1 MVPSQTRRPAW
12 MRYGVAVA
20 ATAVAV
26 GLRVG
31 PLRALGSHVPYVT
44 FYPAVILTALYGG
57 FFPGLLATGASAIL
71 AAIFLIE
78 PLGQLA
84 IRDPLDALG
93 LAIFVASATVVS
105 WICEAMHRAQARVG
119 EAEAET
125 RLAVERERMG
135 EEIRRISERLQLAA
149 EAAETGIWSL
159 TPGTSE
165 MVVNSNWRRLFGLT
179 PDAPASLDAWRAA
192 LHPDDRERVAKEL
205 DDAIERHTEFNAE
218 YRVVRPD
225 GTVRWLA
232 DRGRASYDVN
242 GRATGMAGVILDIT
256 SRKRED
262 EALHRLNRTLRALS
276 RSEKALVL
284 ATEEEAY
291 LLEICNI
298 IVEECGYA
306 MVWVGFR
313 EEDEARGVRPVAHTG
328 FEEGYLESLKIT
340 WADADRGRG
349 PTGTAIRTGRART
362 CRNML
367 TDPLFLPWREEARRR
382 GYASSVALP
391 LLADAEA
398 FGALTVYS
406 REPDSFPDDEVK
418 LLTDLAGDFAY
429 GIGVLRLRA
438 AHAQAERTLRESEE
452 RLHLAHEAANSG
464 AWEWDLRTNENVW
477 SEELW
482 KVYGLAPHSVKPSYE
497 AWRQVVHPDDR
508 SMAERVVQ
516 EAARNGTEIEFEF
529 RVRDGDGTARWLLCR
544 GRPLR
549 DAGGQPVR
557 FIGIVV
563 DITDRK
569 RADDSLRQ
577 ASEQRR
583 LALEAAELGAWDYRF
598 DTGDVFWD
606 ARCREM
612 WGIPDGSRIEYESAI
627 ARIHGDERAGV
638 DDAVKRAIAGAD
650 GGAYHREFRV
660 VWPDGSVHWV
670 SSHGRAYFE
679 GEGENRRAVRFVGVN
694 LDITGRKRSEERFLQ
709 AQKLES
715 IGLLAGGIAHDFN
728 NLLVGVVGNASLAQD
743 MIPHGSP
750 LDEILSGIVKA
761 GEQAAHLT
769 RQMLAY
775 AGKGQFVVEAV
786 DLSTLVRETSSLIQ
800 SSVSKRIAFHYHL
813 ASGIPA
819 VEADPSQMQ
828 QVFMNLALNA
838 AEAIG
843 KSPGVISVETGE
855 QEVTAAEIA
864 DQLGD
869 WPIEPGRHVFMEV
882 RDTGCGMGAA
892 AKARIYD
899 PFFTTKFTGRGLGLA
914 AVAGIVR
921 SHKGAIQLR
930 TAPDTGTTFRVLFP
944 AVPAAAAA
952 TAVVRQGGS
961 DLRGRGVVL
970 VVDDEEVVR
979 KLAKNAL
986 ERQGYEVLVAEDG
999 ETAIEV
1005 VRSAGSRIRVVVLD
1019 SGLPGMSGGETLPH
1033 LRELNPDLKVIV
1045 SSGYSEEEALRLFQ
1059 NARISGFIKKPFV
1072 AQDLA
1077 RALKSAL
1084 G

>member
-1 MVPSQTRRPAW
+1 
-12 MRYGVAVA
+12 
-20 ATAVAV
+20 
-26 GLRVG
+26 
-31 PLRALGSHVPYVT
+31 
-44 FYPAVILTALYGG
+44 
-57 FFPGLLATGASAIL
+57 
-71 AAIFLIE
+71 
-78 PLGQLA
+78 
-84 IRDPLDALG
+84 
-93 LAIFVASATVVS
+93 
-105 WICEAMHRAQARVG
+105 
-119 EAEAET
+119 
-125 RLAVERERMG
+125 
-135 EEIRRISERLQLAA
+135 
-149 EAAETGIWSL
+149 
-159 TPGTSE
+159 
-165 MVVNSNWRRLFGLT
+165 
-179 PDAPASLDAWRAA
+179 
-192 LHPDDRERVAKEL
+192 
-205 DDAIERHTEFNAE
+205 
-218 YRVVRPD
+218 
-225 GTVRWLA
+225 
-232 DRGRASYDVN
+232 
-242 GRATGMAGVILDIT
+242 
-256 SRKRED
+256 
-262 EALHRLNRTLRALS
+262 
-276 RSEKALVL
+276 
-284 ATEEEAY
+284 
-291 LLEICNI
+291 
-298 IVEECGYA
+298 
-306 MVWVGFR
+306 
-313 EEDEARGVRPVAHTG
+313 
-328 FEEGYLESLKIT
+328 
-340 WADADRGRG
+340 
-349 PTGTAIRTGRART
+349 
-362 CRNML
+362 
-367 TDPLFLPWREEARRR
+367 
-382 GYASSVALP
+382 
-391 LLADAEA
+391 
-398 FGALTVYS
+398 
-406 REPDSFPDDEVK
+406 
-418 LLTDLAGDFAY
+418 
-429 GIGVLRLRA
+429 
-438 AHAQAERTLRESEE
+438 
-452 RLHLAHEAANSG
+452 
-464 AWEWDLRTNENVW
+464 
-477 SEELW
+477 
-482 KVYGLAPHSVKPSYE
+482 
-497 AWRQVVHPDDR
+497 
-508 SMAERVVQ
+508 
-516 EAARNGTEIEFEF
+516 
-529 RVRDGDGTARWLLCR
+529 
-544 GRPLR
+544 
-549 DAGGQPVR
+549 
-557 FIGIVV
+557 
-563 DITDRK
+563 
-569 RADDSLRQ
+569 
-577 ASEQRR
+577 
-583 LALEAAELGAWDYRF
+583 
-598 DTGDVFWD
+598 
-606 ARCREM
+606 
-612 WGIPDGSRIEYESAI
+612 
-627 ARIHGDERAGV
+627 
-638 DDAVKRAIAGAD
+638 
-650 GGAYHREFRV
+650 
-660 VWPDGSVHWV
+660 
-670 SSHGRAYFE
+670 
-679 GEGENRRAVRFVGVN
+679 
-694 LDITGRKRSEERFLQ
+694 
-709 AQKLES
+709 
-715 IGLLAGGIAHDFN
+715 
-728 NLLVGVVGNASLAQD
+728 

-1084 G
+1084 A